1 MSFYAD
7 DIQLYC
13 SLKLHDQVASVQAI
27 ESCLNDIDAW
37 MLANMLKLNR
47 DKTELLVI
55 GPKRKVNPPIKG
67 IYVAGDYI
75 EASSSARNIG
85 VIFDSHVNLEKH
97 VTNTCKMAFYH
108 LRNIARIRNC
118 LSEDD
123 AEILVHAFISSRL
136 DFCNALLYG
145 LPKSVIDRLQYVQNC
160 AARLVTRT
168 RSSEHITPVLRR
180 LHWLP
185 VRQRITYKI
194 LLLTYKA
201 LNGMAP
207 RYIADLLQP
216 YTPTRQLRSSSKN
229 LLVTPKSNLKFY
241 GDRSFQVAAPRL
253 WNSLTNDIRSI
264 QNLDAFKNKIKTLLF
279 IDAFTS

>member
-1 MSFYAD
+1 M
-7 DIQLYC
+7 
-13 SLKLHDQVASVQAI
+13 
-27 ESCLNDIDAW
+27 
-37 MLANMLKLNR
+37 
-47 DKTELLVI
+47 I

-97 VTNTCKMAFYH
+97 VMNTCKMAFYH
-108 LRNIARIRNC
+108 LRNIARVRNC
-118 LSEDD
+118 LSQDD
-123 AEILVHAFISSRL
+123 AETLVDAFISSKL
-136 DFCNALLYG
+136 DFCNALMVG
-145 LPKSVIDRLQYVQNC
+145 LPKSVIDRLQYAQIC

-168 RSSEHITPVLRR
+168 RGSEHITPVLRR

-207 RYIADLLQP
+207 RYTADLLQP
-216 YTPTRQLRSSSKN
+216 YTPTRQPRSS
-229 LLVTPKSNLKFY
+229 
-241 GDRSFQVAAPRL
+241 
-253 WNSLTNDIRSI
+253 
-264 QNLDAFKNKIKTLLF
+264 
-279 IDAFTS
+279 

>member
-1 MSFYAD
+1 M
-7 DIQLYC
+7 
-13 SLKLHDQVASVQAI
+13 ASVQVI

-55 GPKRKVNPPIKG
+55 GPKHKVNPPI
-67 IYVAGDYI
+67 I

-97 VTNTCKMAFYH
+97 VMNTCKMAFYH

-118 LSEDD
+118 LSQDD
-123 AEILVHAFISSRL
+123 AEKLVRAFISSKL
-136 DFCNALLYG
+136 DFWNALLNG
-145 LPKSVIDRLQYVQNC
+145 LPKSVIDRLQYVRNC
-160 AARLVTRT
+160 AARLVTGT

-185 VRQRITYKI
+185 VRQLITYKI

-216 YTPTRQLRSSSKN
+216 YTPMRQLRSS
-229 LLVTPKSNLKFY
+229 
-241 GDRSFQVAAPRL
+241 
-253 WNSLTNDIRSI
+253 
-264 QNLDAFKNKIKTLLF
+264 
-279 IDAFTS
+279 